1 MDQKQKI
8 AEDMKLAMKAG
19 DKVRLET
26 LRSLKA
32 ALMEKEIEA
41 RGSGKTMSDS
51 DAIAVMMSMAKKR
64 RESIDLFSKGNRPEL
79 AEQEQRELDIIQEY
93 LPQMMTPDE
102 IAEVIERIVQSTDAR
117 SPADFSKVMPAVM
130 KEVKGRSD
138 GKVVQ
143 ELVRKRLGGA
153 VSGG

>member
-8 AEDMKLAMKAG
+8 AEDMKLAMKTG

-51 DAIAVMMSMAKKR
+51 DAIGVMMSMAKKR
-64 RESIDLFSKGNRPEL
+64 RESIDLFNKGNRPEL

-102 IAEVIERIVQSTDAR
+102 IAEVIERIVQLTDAR